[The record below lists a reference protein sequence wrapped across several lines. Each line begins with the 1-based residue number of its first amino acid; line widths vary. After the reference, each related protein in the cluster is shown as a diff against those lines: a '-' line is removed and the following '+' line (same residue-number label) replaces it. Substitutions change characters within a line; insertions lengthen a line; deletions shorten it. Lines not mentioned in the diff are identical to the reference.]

1 MPDTRLSAAEIEQ
14 ALASLPGWTLAGD
27 RLQRI
32 YRFRDF
38 VEAFAFM
45 TAVALR
51 VQEMDHHPDWSNTYD
66 TVRIELSTHDA
77 GGVTARD
84 TQLAGRIEALAAR
97 WTRK

>member
-1 MPDTRLSAAEIEQ
+1 MPDTRLSPAEIEQ
-14 ALASLPGWTLAGD
+14 ALSSLPDWTLAGD

-38 VEAFAFM
+38 VDAFAFM
-45 TAVALR
+45 VAVALR
-51 VQEMDHHPDWSNTYD
+51 AQEMDHHPDWSNTYG

-97 WTRK
+97 WPQK